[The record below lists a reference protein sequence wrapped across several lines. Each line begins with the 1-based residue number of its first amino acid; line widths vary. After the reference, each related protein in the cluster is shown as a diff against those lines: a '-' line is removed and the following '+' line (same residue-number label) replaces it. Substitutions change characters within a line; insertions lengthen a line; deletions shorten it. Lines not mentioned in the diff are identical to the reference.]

1 MRRLTAVATGAA
13 MLVGCVFT
21 ARAQEKVSDGVVK
34 IGMIEDMSSIYADIT
49 GIGAVTAAKMA
60 VEDFGGT
67 VLGKPIEVVSADH
80 QNKPDIAAATARE
93 WFDTQHVDALM
104 DVAAS
109 ATALAAVEVA
119 KTKNKIVVLNG
130 PGAARITNEAC
141 TPVSVHYTYDNYALA
156 HGTGAA
162 MVKAG
167 YDTWFFIAADYAF
180 GHDLE
185 QVTAAVVKAN
195 GGQVLGDTRV
205 PINTSDFSSALLQA
219 QSSKAK
225 VVGLA
230 NAGADTTNS
239 IKQAAEFGI
248 VRGGQKMAGLLVFIN
263 DVNTLG
269 LEAAQ
274 GMLLTTA
281 FYWDRDAESRAF
293 AQRYFQRMNRMP
305 NMTQAGIYSA
315 TTHYL
320 KAVQAAGTDEAQAV
334 MEKMRATPINDFFV
348 KNGSIRDDGRM
359 VHDMYLYEVKKPAE
373 SKGAWDYYK
382 LVATIPADLAFR
394 PLAESKCPLV
404 KKTQ

>member
-1 MRRLTAVATGAA
+1 MKRSAVVAAGAA
-13 MLVGCVFT
+13 LVL
-21 ARAQEKVSDGVVK
+21 ASLLAAQAQEKISDGVVK

-49 GIGAVTAAKMA
+49 GIGAVTAARMA
-60 VEDFGGT
+60 IEDFGGT
-67 VLGKPIEVVSADH
+67 VLGKPIEIISADH
-80 QNKPDIAAATARE
+80 QNKADIASSIARE
-93 WFDTQHVDALM
+93 WFDTQRVDALM

-109 ATALAAVEVA
+109 ATALAAIDIA

-130 PGAARITNEAC
+130 PAAVRITNEAC
-141 TPVSVHYTYDNYALA
+141 TPVSVHYTYDNYALS
-156 HGTGAA
+156 HGAGAA

-167 YDTWFFIAADYAF
+167 YDSWFFITADYAF

-185 QVTAAVVKAN
+185 QNAAAVVKA
-195 GGQVLGDTRV
+195 GGGKVLGSVRV

-219 QSSKAK
+219 QASKAK

-248 VRGGQKMAGLLVFIN
+248 VRGGQKMARLLVYIN

-269 LEAAQ
+269 LETAQ
-274 GMLLTTA
+274 GMLLTDA
-281 FYWDRDAESRAF
+281 FYWDRDEQSRAW

-320 KAVQAAGTDEAQAV
+320 KAVQAAGTDETQAV
-334 MEKMRATPINDFFV
+334 MEKMRSTPINDFFA
-348 KNGSIRDDGRM
+348 KDGRIREDGRM
-359 VHDMYLYEVKKPAE
+359 VHEMYLYEVKKPAE
-373 SKGAWDYYK
+373 SKGPWDFYK
-382 LVATIPADLAFR
+382 LVATIPADEAFQ
-394 PLAESKCPLV
+394 PLSESKCPLV
-404 KKTQ
+404 KKP